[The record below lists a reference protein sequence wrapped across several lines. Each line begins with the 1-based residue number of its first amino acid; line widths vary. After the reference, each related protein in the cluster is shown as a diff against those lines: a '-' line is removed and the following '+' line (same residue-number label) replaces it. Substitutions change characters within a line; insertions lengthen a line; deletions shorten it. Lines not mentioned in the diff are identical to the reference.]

1 MKLILVSY
9 IFILAQF
16 SISQTTTTN
25 SNHYFG
31 INTGYGFNL
40 HDADFKRVPDCP
52 SCSPG
57 YRSGFG
63 MGFNFGLVYDY
74 KINSKL
80 FISSRF
86 SYQDL
91 SGELSQTETTSIIVN
106 SNLTNGEFTHFFN
119 SSLTSIGIE
128 PNIKYNIYK
137 SLFINIGFSISSL
150 NSKDF
155 SQVERI
161 TKPDNFGTFVD
172 ENGVNTFSRERNKL
186 EGTLEKANSIYFA
199 PFLSISY
206 QMPLNKNNTLFLEP
220 GLNYMMGMTNIVL
233 DDLVSNW
240 RVNRLSAKIALKY
253 NPIKKS
259 KTLERLE
266 QKIQI
271 DTIRIEKQDI
281 SKSYFKLGIPYIHK
295 EFINSRNE
303 NISTEF
309 YNRTDTLFIPIT
321 SYITANLIAVGVD
334 EKGVEVENPT
344 FKIEEFVSNRLD
356 PLLNYIFFDEN
367 SSDIP
372 ERYFMLNSELTKNF
386 DINNLFRDSTL
397 NLYHNILNIV
407 GKRLTEHPKANI
419 TLIGC
424 NSDLSSEKDNLTLS
438 ESRAIAVKKYLIDV
452 WNIKESRIS
461 VAKRNLPEKASLP
474 FTEDDKIVENRRVEI
489 YSDEPK
495 ILEPIFIEKIDRSA
509 NPPSIRFK
517 LDVNSKNPIDNWEL
531 VAYQES
537 SSNIKYSI
545 SGQSEL
551 TNTIDWILSEDQKIT
566 PRVEEDIKSKL
577 EIIDLKGITK
587 EVFGNNLSIKVKT
600 VQEKRR
606 EMEGDYEIERF
617 SLILFDFD
625 KANIESD
632 NLKIIDFIKGRIKST
647 SEIEIIGYTDRT
659 GNLEYNQKLAE
670 QRGVSAQKSLG
681 RDDAKVTG
689 LGSTK
694 LLYNN
699 DLPEGRFYCR
709 TVNIIV
715 KTKTQ

>member
-40 HDADFKRVPDCP
+40 HTADFQRVPDCP
-52 SCSPG
+52 SCNPG
-57 YRSGFG
+57 YRNGFG
-63 MGFNFGLVYDY
+63 TGLNVGLVYDY
-74 KINSKL
+74 KINSK
-80 FISSRF
+80 FYISNRF
-86 SYQDL
+86 SFQNL
-91 SGELSQTETTSIIVN
+91 SGELIRTEPTSIIVN
-106 SNLTNGEFTHFFN
+106 SNFTDGEFTHYFN

-137 SLFINIGFSISSL
+137 SLYINLGFNISSL
-150 NSKDF
+150 NTKDF

-172 ENGVNTFSRERNKL
+172 ENGVNTFSRERNKF

-220 GLNYMMGMTNIVL
+220 ELNYMMGMTNIVL
-233 DDLVSNW
+233 DDLVPNW
-240 RVNRLSAKIALKY
+240 KVNRLSANIALKY

-259 KTLERLE
+259 KTLERFE

-271 DTIRIEKQDI
+271 DTIRIEK
-281 SKSYFKLGIPYIHK
+281 
-295 EFINSRNE
+295 E
-303 NISTEF
+303 NITENSIILGNPII
-309 YNRTDTLFIPIT
+309 YNESVISGNEKITSEYYSRVDTIFIPIT
-321 SYITANLIAVGVD
+321 TSITANLIAVGVD
-334 EKGVEVENPT
+334 EKGIEVENPT

-367 SSDIP
+367 SSDLP
-372 ERYFMLNSELTKNF
+372 SRYITLNPQATKQF

-397 NLYHNILNIV
+397 HLYHNILNIV
-407 GKRLTEHPKANI
+407 GKRLTENPSAKI

-424 NSDLSSEKDNLTLS
+424 NSDLESEKDNLTLS
-438 ESRAIAVKKYLIDV
+438 ENRAIEVKKYLIDV

-489 YSDEPK
+489 YSDNPK
-495 ILEPIFIEKIDRSA
+495 ILEPIFIEKIDRSS
-509 NPPSIRFK
+509 NPPIVRYK
-517 LDVNSKNPIDNWEL
+517 VNIKSDLPIANWEFK
-531 VAYQES
+531 AFQKS
-537 SSNIKYSI
+537 TPNIKYTE
-545 SGQSEL
+545 SGKSEM
-551 TNTIDWILSEDQKIT
+551 NKIIDWTLSEDQKIT
-566 PRVEEDIKSKL
+566 PRFEEVLESELKITDIN
-577 EIIDLKGITK
+577 GNTK
-587 EVFGNNLSIKVKT
+587 EVYGNDLTIKVKS
-600 VQEKRR
+600 VKEKRR

-625 KANIESD
+625 KASIESD
-632 NLKIIDFIKGRIKST
+632 NLKIIDFIKGRIKSN

-659 GNLEYNQKLAE
+659 GNLEYNQELAE